1 MQIVPSASGLG
12 LVGWLKFWEFNY
24 APNSAWALGHLANL
38 TGQLGKIAEHPR
50 PKSGAGGDETPCK
63 YKIVT
68 PKLAIFEGKK

>member
-1 MQIVPSASGLG
+1 MRLILRGLSAILT
-12 LVGWLKFWEFNY
+12 
-24 APNSAWALGHLANL
+24 NL
-38 TGQLGKIAEHPR
+38 IGQLCKIAEHHP